1 MKRIFLLLCIVFMFF
16 ITSCDNL
23 GSSDD
28 IEVPEGAIRLTKSN
42 FEEYFKVRVTSDKS
56 WWDHGVLA
64 NAYVSISP
72 KDPYY
77 EVAGTVEIKVNT
89 YVYKGDSSVPLF
101 RILSDNAKLY
111 LTNDVVN
118 ECYTLTCQGDD
129 YEINKSS
136 NTFEIVS
143 VSGYVIIGEQEPSEL
158 EKITEEQIANSDSV
172 KEEINSLIDEW
183 KIVCNNAKNYQ
194 FDKKNSY
201 YFTSYYGDED
211 SAKSG
216 NSANYKASV
225 DKENKAYSVGTDI
238 YFASEGETVHQEKIF
253 NGMIKTSINHG
264 NIDYLLSDAT
274 FNFDGL
280 MDSSCVFIKEND
292 NTYYGYTN
300 FKDMKQSYIRDYILQ
315 RFNSYRI
322 KSNYDDMI
330 VKYTY
335 LIMDDSLEITVELK
349 FKDYHFHINFYELN
363 YVYSQKISKINEI
376 SVKPYASLE
385 NEFVL
390 SENLNGA
397 LITKAGLVKIDCST
411 KEINFKTYNDDYDDI
426 GNERPDCDNYLPIE
440 ITETGVYS
448 FENIKYGIYDAN
460 GKVYS
465 EPYFEK
471 GLYFIKIEYV
481 QYGAKNRTINV
492 SASRFND
499 YGDLNNPTEIVNNK
513 FSCYLEG
520 YADIET
526 YKFTPDKTGIYEL
539 THQEGVEIMIYNQ
552 NNLEKEL
559 YCMYNQQTSC
569 YLESG
574 VSYVISIELMNGLDE
589 LNYKCEIT
597 YVGNVS
603 SDCNLTL
610 EWNEFLLFNDLSLN
624 VDILKTGE
632 YQVEIEVINGNYA
645 NWKTFYKEDGES
657 ISYDDISYDE
667 NEVCTYTLVKGKYKL
682 SLSSYQNQYLY
693 AKIRLVLVTPAVE
706 EECNIEPSYTEYI
719 TISSS
724 VLPTTYSTSK
734 FFFEVKEDSYILLTL
749 DSDFCQIYDL
759 DGNCISISS
768 YPYYND
774 KDFNN
779 IQTKKSYLLESGSY
793 YILFQTTVYS
803 PDAPVYSA
811 TLRLLKA

>member
-1 MKRIFLLLCIVFMFF
+1 MKKIFLLLCIVFMLF
-16 ITSCDNL
+16 ITSCDNF
-23 GSSDD
+23 GSSDN
-28 IEVPEGAIRLTKSN
+28 IEVPEGAIRLNKSN
-42 FEEYFKVRVTSDKS
+42 FEEYFKVRVTSNTS

-64 NAYVSISP
+64 NAYVSVSP

-77 EVAGTVEIKVNT
+77 EVVGTVELKVNT
-89 YVYKGDSSVPLF
+89 YVYINDSSIPFCKIV
-101 RILSDNAKLY
+101 SDNAKLY
-111 LTNDVVN
+111 LNNDVVN
-118 ECYTLTCQGDD
+118 ECYTLTCQGYD

-143 VSGYVIIGEQEPSEL
+143 VSGYVIIGEQDPSEL
-158 EKITEEQIANSDSV
+158 EKITEEQIASSDSV
-172 KEEINSLIDEW
+172 KDEINSLIDEW
-183 KIVCNNAKNYQ
+183 KIVSSTAKNYQ
-194 FDKKNSY
+194 FDKKKSLK
-201 YFTSYYGDED
+201 FTSYYGDYRTET
-211 SAKSG
+211 SGGYNNYMAK
-216 NSANYKASV
+216 V
-225 DKENKAYSVGTDI
+225 DKENKVYSQGTEI
-238 YFASEGETVHQEKIF
+238 YYASEDKTIHQEKIF

-274 FNFDGL
+274 FNFEGL

-300 FKDMKQSYIRDYILQ
+300 FKDMKQSYIKDYILE
-315 RFNSYRI
+315 RYNSNRI

-349 FKDYHFHINFYELN
+349 FKDYHFHIDFYEIN

-376 SVKPYASLE
+376 SVKPYSSLE

-390 SENLNGA
+390 SENLDGA
-397 LITKAGLVKIDCST
+397 LITKAGLVEINCST
-411 KEINFKTYNDDYDDI
+411 TEINFKTYNDDYDDI
-426 GNERPDCDNYLPIE
+426 GNERPDYENYLPIE
-440 ITETGVYS
+440 ITEAGIYK

-460 GKVYS
+460 GNVYR

-471 GLYFIKIEYV
+471 GIYFIEIEYV
-481 QYGAKNRTINV
+481 QYGAKDCTINV
-492 SASRFND
+492 SASKIND
-499 YGDLNNPTEIVNNK
+499 YGDLNNPAEIVNNK

-520 YADIET
+520 YADIRT
-526 YKFTPDKTGIYEL
+526 YKFTPNKTGIYEL
-539 THQEGVEIMIYNQ
+539 THQEYVEIMIYNQ

-569 YLESG
+569 FLESG
-574 VSYVISIELMNGLDE
+574 VSYVISIELMNGLDD
-589 LNYKCEIT
+589 LNYECEIA
-597 YVGNVS
+597 YIGVVS
-603 SDCNLTL
+603 SNPNVTL
-610 EWNEFLLFNDLSLN
+610 EWNEFLLFDDLSLN
-624 VDILKTGE
+624 ADILKTGE

-645 NWKTFYKEDGES
+645 DWKTFYKEDGES

-682 SLSSYQNQYLY
+682 SLSSYQNQYFH

-706 EECNIEPSYTEYI
+706 EESSVEPSYTEYI

-759 DGNCISISS
+759 DGNRISISS

-779 IQTKKSYLLESGSY
+779 IETKKSYLLEPGNY

-803 PDAPVYSA
+803 SDNPIYSA